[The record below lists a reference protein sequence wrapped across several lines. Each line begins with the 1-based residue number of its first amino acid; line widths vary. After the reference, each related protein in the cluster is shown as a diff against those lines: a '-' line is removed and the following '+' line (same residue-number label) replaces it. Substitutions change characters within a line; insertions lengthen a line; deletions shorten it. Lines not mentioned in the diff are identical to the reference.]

1 MVRRTIFKP
10 RPSSAQKWLVLAAL
24 PAVAACAVGF
34 WFLWL
39 LPPADTARTAPPSVR
54 APEPV
59 TQPSSASGP
68 PAVAM
73 VQADPFSA
81 AAVRQ
86 RPAAPGAAPGST
98 DCVAL
103 MAVFEAAMTRCTA
116 AKDSQNCVLTSVR
129 NEGFEP
135 ATYDMCKLFRPAP

>member
-1 MVRRTIFKP
+1 MVRRTALKP
-10 RPSSAQKWLVLAAL
+10 LALSAQKWLVLAAL
-24 PAVAACAVGF
+24 VTVAACTVGF
-34 WFLWL
+34 WFLWM
-39 LPPADTARTAPPSVR
+39 LPSADTTRMAQPDMR

-68 PAVAM
+68 PAAAI

-81 AAVRQ
+81 AAARQ

-103 MAVFEAAMTRCTA
+103 MAFFEGAMARCTA